1 MFEKIGW
8 LKEYWHVIWLSQE
21 LKKWKQFKRK
31 VYWIPFLLWRD
42 SQWTLH
48 AFLDVCPHKRA
59 PLDVVDYSDN
69 FVQCSYHGWRFWKEW
84 DILEIPSSPHLL
96 WKIKCKWKK
105 YQIAEQDGFIWIYLD
120 NTKKA
125 AGFPQLFDL
134 LDMNWRYFHSAKDF
148 ETTDEL
154 LIENFMDATH
164 TPVIHNG
171 LIRDKTT
178 KTLHNIIIEDKKE
191 SVLVKFWEN
200 NENVWLG
207 INKLFIKKLKISHTD
222 EFLLPNIVKVNYKIN
237 GVERFQ
243 AIIACTPLKS
253 GKTRAFLKIS
263 FNFWIFSSISKI
275 ILPLFAKK
283 VLQQDFDITSQQFKN
298 RELFQNMLD
307 NDIDYDT
314 IHNSVIRLRKDIIE
328 RKEGNRKSR
337 TQKVTIEV

>member
-134 LDMNWRYFHSAKDF
+134 LDRNWWKQVTQVLFFYFL
-148 ETTDEL
+148 EL
-154 LIENFMDATH
+154 YFCGKILTREQWYLIAT
-164 TPVIHNG
+164 PYF
-171 LIRDKTT
+171 LSMK
-178 KTLHNIIIEDKKE
+178 
-191 SVLVKFWEN
+191 
-200 NENVWLG
+200 WLG
-207 INKLFIKKLKISHTD
+207 C
-222 EFLLPNIVKVNYKIN
+222 
-237 GVERFQ
+237 GFQ
-243 AIIACTPLKS
+243 
-253 GKTRAFLKIS
+253 
-263 FNFWIFSSISKI
+263 W
-275 ILPLFAKK
+275 
-283 VLQQDFDITSQQFKN
+283 
-298 RELFQNMLD
+298 
-307 NDIDYDT
+307 
-314 IHNSVIRLRKDIIE
+314 H
-328 RKEGNRKSR
+328 
-337 TQKVTIEV
+337 